1 VRGVRG
7 RGGADRLED
16 PEVIRA
22 LLAAAAVLIAV
33 ELILATVHA
42 PVRVARPCAERAL
55 FRGHGLDAATQRIVL
70 DGLGRAACRLGVT
83 REELVLSLAPQTG
96 TRLHR
101 SPQQVARALRSG
113 LERALD
119 ASRDR
124 GEIPGPLAFVLR
136 ELVRHAPLDRLV
148 RGQLL

>member
-1 VRGVRG
+1 
-7 RGGADRLED
+7 
-16 PEVIRA
+16 VIRA
-22 LLAAAAVLIAV
+22 LFAVAAVLIAV
-33 ELILATVHA
+33 ELILAAVDTPVH
-42 PVRVARPCAERAL
+42 VARPCATRTL
-55 FRGHGLDAATQRIVL
+55 FPGHGIDAATQRVVL
-70 DGLGRAACRLGVT
+70 DGLGRAACRLRVT

-101 SPQQVARALRSG
+101 PPQQVERALRTG
-113 LERALD
+113 LEQALD

-148 RGQLL
+148 RGELF

>member
-1 VRGVRG
+1 M
-7 RGGADRLED
+7 
-16 PEVIRA
+16 IRA
-22 LLAAAAVLIAV
+22 LFAAAVALVAV
-33 ELILATVHA
+33 ELTLAAVRP
-42 PVRVARPCAERAL
+42 PVRVARPCVARSL
-55 FRGHGLDAATQRIVL
+55 FPGHGVDAATQRIVL
-70 DGLGRAACRLGVT
+70 DGLGRAACRLGVR

-101 SPQQVARALRSG
+101 SPQRVERALRTG
-113 LERALD
+113 LEHALD

-148 RGQLL
+148 RGELF

>member
-1 VRGVRG
+1 MT
-7 RGGADRLED
+7 
-16 PEVIRA
+16 IRA
-22 LLAAAAVLIAV
+22 LFAAAVVVIAV
-33 ELILATVHA
+33 ELILAAVHA
-42 PVRVARPCAERAL
+42 PVRVDHPCASRTL
-55 FRGHGLDAATQRIVL
+55 FPGHGVDAATQRVVL

-101 SPQQVARALRSG
+101 SPQRVERALRAG
-113 LERALD
+113 LEEALE

-124 GEIPGPLAFVLR
+124 GEIPGLLAFVLR

-148 RGQLL
+148 RGELF

>member
-1 VRGVRG
+1 M
-7 RGGADRLED
+7 
-16 PEVIRA
+16 IRA
-22 LLAAAAVLIAV
+22 LFAAAAALIAV
-33 ELILATVHA
+33 ELILAAVHP
-42 PVRVARPCAERAL
+42 PVHVDRPCATRA
-55 FRGHGLDAATQRIVL
+55 FFPGHGVDAATQRVVL

-101 SPQQVARALRSG
+101 PPQQVERALRTG

-148 RGQLL
+148 RGELF

>member
-1 VRGVRG
+1 MRT
-7 RGGADRLED
+7 LF
-16 PEVIRA
+16 
-22 LLAAAAVLIAV
+22 AAAAVLIAV
-33 ELILATVHA
+33 ELILAAVHT
-42 PVRVARPCAERAL
+42 PVRVDRPCATRTL
-55 FRGHGLDAATQRIVL
+55 FPGDGVDAATQRVVL

-101 SPQQVARALRSG
+101 PPQQVERALRDG
-113 LERALD
+113 LENALD

-148 RGQLL
+148 RGQLF